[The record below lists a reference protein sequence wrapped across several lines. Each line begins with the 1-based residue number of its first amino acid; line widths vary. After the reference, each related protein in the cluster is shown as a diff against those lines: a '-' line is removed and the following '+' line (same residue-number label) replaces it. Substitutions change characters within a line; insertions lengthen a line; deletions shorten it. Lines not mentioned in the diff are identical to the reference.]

1 LALVALGAEVADFA
15 FTADFLA
22 DWTGLDFAVTDLDF
36 AVDALGFAVD
46 ALGFAFVGL
55 GFCLEGAFFLA
66 VIEGEF
72 GQNTFSM

>member
-1 LALVALGAEVADFA
+1 MALVALGAEVADFA

-36 AVDALGFAVD
+36 AVDALGFA
-46 ALGFAFVGL
+46 FVGL

>member
-1 LALVALGAEVADFA
+1 MALVALGAEVADFA

-36 AVDALGFAVD
+36 AVDALGFA
-46 ALGFAFVGL
+46 FVGL

-66 VIEGEF
+66 IIEGEF

>member
-36 AVDALGFAVD
+36 AVDALGFA
-46 ALGFAFVGL
+46 FVGL